1 MRLEEVFV
9 FDSKSENRDRAVEAV
24 ESALG
29 LGFRGGY
36 VPTTVTRLVRCDK
49 RV

>member
-1 MRLEEVFV
+1 MRRSVRV
-9 FDSKSENRDRAVEAV
+9 GVRVGVRGKVSGRIWAK
-24 ESALG
+24 
-29 LGFRGGY
+29 GGY